1 MPKIFI
7 FYYLPCV
14 FQAIN
19 FLDFYAGLLC
29 VCFHCV
35 AGVSW
40 VEIKDKVRNAEHLI
54 LTVFFLFIWVV
65 LICLLHAHYIYYI
78 CPLIWSYT
86 HTMINIK
93 LNKSL
98 IVHNQLMA

>member
-7 FYYLPCV
+7 FYYLPWV

-19 FLDFYAGLLC
+19 NFLDFHAGLLC
-29 VCFHCV
+29 VCFHSV

-54 LTVFFLFIWVV
+54 LTVFFFLFA
-65 LICLLHAHYIYYI
+65 L
-78 CPLIWSYT
+78 S
-86 HTMINIK
+86 
-93 LNKSL
+93 
-98 IVHNQLMA
+98 